1 MSISPR
7 RCETEERNTRRLEE
21 EVALLRETKRT
32 ADHSSMILYAEVHRS
47 MTELQEMHREF
58 EVIKCSS
65 VLPSHSFVF
74 LTLLSFLSSRAFPSA
89 CTVVTVF
96 QSRN

>member
-32 ADHSSMILYAEVHRS
+32 ADHSSMILHAEVHRS

-65 VLPSHSFVF
+65 AFSFVF
-74 LTLLSFLSSRAFPSA
+74 LTLVSFLSSRAFPPA
-89 CTVVTVF
+89 CTVET
-96 QSRN
+96 SSPL

>member
-32 ADHSSMILYAEVHRS
+32 AEHSSTVLHAEVHRS

-65 VLPSHSFVF
+65 VLPSHSFVS
-74 LTLLSFLSSRAFPSA
+74 LTLLSFLFTLLWFSI
-89 CTVVTVF
+89 CMH
-96 QSRN
+96 SRNCVPK